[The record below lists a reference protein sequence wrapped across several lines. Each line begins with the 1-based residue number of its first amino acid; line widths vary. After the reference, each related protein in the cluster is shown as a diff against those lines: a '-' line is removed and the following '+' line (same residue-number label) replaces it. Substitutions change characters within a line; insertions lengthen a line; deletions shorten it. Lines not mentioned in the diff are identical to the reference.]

1 MNRPKYEPKSRAR
14 MRFIRRAS
22 KKAEKIGKNL
32 EKIVDLSRRSNCEY
46 HEEDVVQIFEYIDQ
60 CLMATKE
67 HLIPG
72 ENHEVNEVK

>member
-1 MNRPKYEPKSRAR
+1 

-32 EKIVDLSRRSNCEY
+32 EKIVELSRRSNCEY
-46 HEEDVVQIFEYIDQ
+46 QAEDVVQIFEHIDQ

-72 ENHEVNEVK
+72 EKHEVNETQ

>member
-1 MNRPKYEPKSRAR
+1 

-46 HEEDVVQIFEYIDQ
+46 HAEDMVQIFEYIDQ

-67 HLIPG
+67 HLLTG
-72 ENHEVNEVK
+72 KNHEVNETQ